1 MGAGLASVNER
12 VEALRQRTFK
22 FAIDILALCRKY
34 SDAPEARVVRYQLAK
49 CGTSVGANY
58 RAACRSRSR
67 AEFVS
72 RMAVVLEEA
81 DEAEYW
87 LHVTAASELMT
98 RSLVEPLSR
107 EAGELAA
114 IFTASLVTARRSYG
128 VRV

>member
-87 LHVTAASELMT
+87 LLVTAEAELLGK
-98 RSLVEPLSR
+98 SIVGSLSR
-107 EAGELAA
+107 EAGELVG
-114 IFTASLVTARRSYG
+114 IFTASLVTARRRQG
-128 VRV
+128 ERL